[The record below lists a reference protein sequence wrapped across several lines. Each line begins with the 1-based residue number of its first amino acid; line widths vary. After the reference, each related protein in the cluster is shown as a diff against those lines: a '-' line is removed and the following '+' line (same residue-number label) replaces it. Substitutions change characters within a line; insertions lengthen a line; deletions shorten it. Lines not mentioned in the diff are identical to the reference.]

1 MFQRTG
7 KIIGIDIGHRDIK
20 LVQVRGGFRNPV
32 VEAWALL
39 EKEKVN
45 YEAGR
50 WRPDLAEDLG
60 LAFQINSIKGG
71 NAAVSL
77 PDSMVNLYY
86 RKLPSMPDEELKNAV
101 IWEIR
106 KDLSFPVDDV
116 MIDHLNLGEVSE
128 GSDIMNAYL
137 IAVTRKR
144 PLEDLCRNLTDL
156 GVKIKCLEFSTMAQ
170 VSCLKVMGEIS
181 GTVAL
186 VDIGATQTNLVVLK
200 DGKIR
205 FFRVIPSGGD
215 AITETISHST
225 GLSWWEAEKHKS
237 AGISPEKGGDEQ
249 VIRALQQSVESIV
262 DEVYQT
268 FHFYTAERREGGVD
282 RLVISGGG
290 GMMKGIDKFF
300 QDILG
305 MATQVMDPFAKIQ
318 ISGKVR
324 DPERMVSWGSRV
336 STALGLTLL
345 E

>member
-1 MFQRTG
+1 MLPRTG
-7 KIIGIDIGHRDIK
+7 KTIGIDIGHRDIK
-20 LVQVRGGFRNPV
+20 LVQVRGGSRNPV

-39 EKEKVN
+39 EKEKLN

-50 WRPDLAEDLG
+50 WRSDLAEDLG
-60 LAFQINSIKGG
+60 LAFQINSIRGG
-71 NAAVSL
+71 KAAVSL
-77 PDSMVNLYY
+77 PDSMVNIYY
-86 RKLPSMPDEELKNAV
+86 RKLPPMPDEELKNAV

-106 KDLSFPVDDV
+106 KDLTFPVDDV
-116 MIDHLNLGEVSE
+116 VIDHINLGEVSG
-128 GSDIMNAYL
+128 GSEIMNAYL

-156 GVKIKCLEFSTMAQ
+156 GLKINCLEFSTMAQ
-170 VSCLKVMGEIS
+170 VSCLKVMGETS

-186 VDIGATQTNLVVLK
+186 VDIGATQTNLVVMK
-200 DGKIR
+200 DGEIR

-215 AITETISHST
+215 AITETVSHST
-225 GLSWWEAEKHKS
+225 GLSWWESEKVKS
-237 AGISPEKGGDEQ
+237 VGIGPEKGGDEQ
-249 VIRALQQSVESIV
+249 VVRALRQSIESIV

-282 RLVISGGG
+282 RLVISGGC

-305 MATQVMDPFAKIQ
+305 ITTQVMDPFAGIQ
-318 ISGKVR
+318 VSGKVR
-324 DPERMVSWGSRV
+324 DPERLIGWGSRV
-336 STALGLTLL
+336 ATAFGLALL

>member
-1 MFQRTG
+1 MLPRTG
-7 KIIGIDIGHRDIK
+7 KMIGIDIGHRDVK
-20 LVQVRGGFRNPV
+20 LVQIRGGPRNPV

-39 EKEKVN
+39 EKEKQN

-50 WRPDLAEDLG
+50 WRQDFAEDIR
-60 LAFQINSIKGG
+60 LAFQINAIKGG
-71 NAAVSL
+71 RAAVSL

-86 RKLPSMPDEELKNAV
+86 RKLPAMPEEELRNAI

-106 KDLSFPVDDV
+106 KDLTFPVDDV
-116 MIDHLNLGEVSE
+116 VIDHINIGEVSE

-137 IAVTRKR
+137 VAVTRKR
-144 PLEDLCRNLTDL
+144 PLEDLCRNLTEIGL
-156 GVKIKCLEFSTMAQ
+156 KINCLEFSTMAQ
-170 VSCLKVMGEIS
+170 VSCLKVVGETA

-186 VDIGATQTNLVVLK
+186 VDIGASQTNLVVLK
-200 DGKIR
+200 DGNIR
-205 FFRVIPSGGD
+205 FFRVIPTGGD
-215 AITETISHST
+215 AITETVSHST
-225 GLSWWEAEKHKS
+225 GLSWWESEKLKS
-237 AGISPEKGGDEQ
+237 AGVGSEAGGDEQ
-249 VIRALQQSVESIV
+249 VVRALQQSIESIV

-290 GMMKGIDKFF
+290 GLMKGVDEFF

-305 MATQVMDPFAKIQ
+305 METQVIDPFSGLS

-324 DPERMVSWGSRV
+324 DGDRMVDWGCRIA
-336 STALGLTLL
+336 TALGLALL